1 MGDSQIVEAEAGLGP
16 NQDPVDG
23 TLRDDLERPVL
34 PEKSESSS
42 TPPISNLASV
52 DVRALKKPKNI
63 HRLMHT
69 QRSPGTVRMTLPI
82 PKLDIPAQ
90 MDSHRRRIRLHSH
103 LVNLDFYC
111 SACIEQYRSRITYSE
126 RIHLFALSFG
136 LHSCIRLRS
145 VLIGPLSE
153 VYGRVLV
160 LQLANLFYLIFNT
173 ACGFAH
179 NTTQMVVFHFLAG
192 LGGR

>member
-82 PKLDIPAQ
+82 PKIGHTGANGQSPSSYPPTLSSRQ
-90 MDSHRRRIRLHSH
+90 SRL
-103 LVNLDFYC
+103 LL
-111 SACIEQYRSRITYSE
+111 
-126 RIHLFALSFG
+126 
-136 LHSCIRLRS
+136 
-145 VLIGPLSE
+145 
-153 VYGRVLV
+153 
-160 LQLANLFYLIFNT
+160 
-173 ACGFAH
+173 
-179 NTTQMVVFHFLAG
+179 
-192 LGGR
+192 